1 MLVLAMLTQ
10 DVPPSAASLARSNW
24 WAWSGGLFGAIYIAI
39 SILLVPRLGTMS
51 FVALLVAGQML
62 CSLVFDHYGLF
73 GVPEHSIDIA
83 RILGAALLVAGVV
96 LVRL

>member
-1 MLVLAMLTQ
+1 
-10 DVPPSAASLARSNW
+10 
-24 WAWSGGLFGAIYIAI
+24 
-39 SILLVPRLGTMS
+39 
-51 FVALLVAGQML
+51 ML

-83 RILGAALLVAGVV
+83 RMLGAVLLVAGVV